1 MAVFGSAS
9 VSYGQGGKHL
19 RGLAFEDSR
28 LNESSVFI
36 FSLYDSLLTPD
47 TSLSQE
53 LEIGISLL
61 PSICLP
67 LGLKLREEVSSS
79 FPELLL

>member
-1 MAVFGSAS
+1 MNPQF
-9 VSYGQGGKHL
+9 
-19 RGLAFEDSR
+19 
-28 LNESSVFI
+28 FI
-36 FSLYDSLLTPD
+36 FSLYYSLLTPD

-53 LEIGISLL
+53 LEISISLL
-61 PSICLP
+61 PSVCLP